1 MRARPQWRKGALGLF
16 LVLHDMEREAIMIRT
31 SIHTALFVGAALA
44 PLAAASAQDAA
55 PVAQGQVAAPAASDG
70 LGEIVVTAQRRS
82 ENVMKVP
89 LSVSVVTAETLVKR
103 GVNDLSA
110 VTKLAPSLQ
119 VAQDNTYSIRGV
131 GTATFA
137 TTVESS
143 VSQMVDDVVLGNGEF
158 AANAF
163 YDLERVEV
171 LNGPQGLLFGK
182 NASAG
187 LINITTAKPKIGKL
201 EGNADLELV
210 SRDRPVKNGHGIQGR
225 ATLNLPVS
233 ENSALRLNAIYSGQD
248 SVTWPEVN
256 PKVRNDM
263 GLRSLGLRAK
273 YLWEPDTALSVYILG
288 DYNRQRGVTGRYD
301 ITYRELGAGSA
312 YTGLGLPS
320 GTTNRIFQADAP
332 NFRDTETGGA
342 QANISYTFDSGVQ
355 LINIAAWKHMTT
367 GFSFDSDETQ
377 YNFFNTNSA
386 HQNYNQFSEE
396 LRLALPSGNR
406 LTGQAGLY
414 YFHSQLN
421 QQNLLGGNNGL
432 PSFLLPTFP
441 FCVGATQL
449 GAPPAACP
457 VSNTSFLG
465 QDSRFTLKQNSFA
478 GYGQV
483 SYGLTDTLKAT
494 AGGRVTYDKASIDLL
509 ENTGQYFVTLGIP
522 NNHSVQSTDATN
534 FSYKVGLDWQATPT
548 TLVYGFYG
556 RGYKGPGFSN
566 TAPAPGANLAV
577 RPEISK
583 GGEIGIK
590 TRLFDNHLTLS
601 LSGFYTRYTDLQVQS
616 WITVLRT
623 FVLANAAI
631 ATTKGVDASFT
642 ARVAPG
648 LTLSGSA
655 TYADAKYNDFP
666 GAQCY
671 PTQTTG
677 GCSAT
682 QSSFNAAGY
691 QIPLS
696 AKFSTSLGA
705 DYQHALTNTLDGLV
719 SLSYYH
725 RSSLSAG
732 FGPAF
737 QIPSWDTLDASLGL
751 KAANWTLSVF
761 CKNCTNAIRPI
772 SIGSDGGDASLSP
785 AVLTLN
791 QRFSFNSVRTIGVRA
806 GINF

>member
-1 MRARPQWRKGALGLF
+1 
-16 LVLHDMEREAIMIRT
+16 MIRT
-31 SIHTALFVGAALA
+31 SIQAALLVGAALT
-44 PLAAASAQDAA
+44 PLAVASAQE
-55 PVAQGQVAAPAASDG
+55 AAPAAPTSSAQADG
-70 LGEIVVTAQRRS
+70 VGEIVVTAQRRS

-89 LSVSVVTAETLVKR
+89 LSVSVVTADTLVKR

-110 VTKLAPSLQ
+110 VTRLTPSLQ
-119 VAQDNTYSIRGV
+119 VAQDNTFSIRGV

-158 AANAF
+158 ATNAF

-187 LINITTAKPKIGKL
+187 LINITTAKPKLGKL
-201 EGNADLELV
+201 EGVADLELV
-210 SRDRPVKNGHGIQGR
+210 TRDRDVKNGHGIQAR

-248 SVTWPEVN
+248 SVTWPDVN
-256 PKVRNDM
+256 SAVRNDM
-263 GLRSLGLRAK
+263 GVRNLGLRAK
-273 YLWEPDTALSVYILG
+273 YLWQPDNALSVYVLG
-288 DYNRQRGVTGRYD
+288 DYSRQRGISGRYD
-301 ITYRELGAGSA
+301 ITYRQFGTGSA
-312 YTGLGLPS
+312 YIGRGVPA
-320 GTTNRIFQADAP
+320 GTNNLTFQADAP

-342 QANISYTFDSGVQ
+342 QANVSYTFDSGVQ
-355 LINIAAWKHMTT
+355 LINIAAWKHLANN
-367 GFSFDSDETQ
+367 FSFDSDETKF
-377 YNFFNTNSA
+377 NFFNTNAS
-386 HQNYNQFSEE
+386 HQTYNQFSEE
-396 LRLALPSGNR
+396 LRLALPSGGR
-406 LTGQAGLY
+406 VTGQAGLY
-414 YFHSQLN
+414 FFHSQLD
-421 QQNLLGGNNGL
+421 QQNLRGGNNGL

-449 GAPPAACP
+449 GTPPAACA

-465 QDSRFTLKQNSFA
+465 QDSRFTLKQDSFA
-478 GYGQV
+478 AFGQLG
-483 SYGLTDTLKAT
+483 YGLTDTLKVT

-509 ENTGQYFVTLGIP
+509 ENTGQYFVTLGVK
-522 NNHSVQSTDATN
+522 NNRSDQSTDATN
-534 FSYKVGLDWQATPT
+534 FSYKVGLDWQATPA
-548 TLVYGFYG
+548 TLVYAFYG

-566 TAPAPGANLAV
+566 TAPAPGADIAV

-583 GGEIGIK
+583 GGEVGIK

-616 WITVLRT
+616 WITALRT
-623 FVLANAAI
+623 FVLANAAT

-648 LTLSGSA
+648 LTLNGSA
-655 TYADAKYNDFP
+655 TYADAKYTDFP

-671 PTQTTG
+671 PSQTTG

-682 QSSFNAAGY
+682 QTSFNAGGY

-696 AKFSTSLGA
+696 AKFSTTIGA
-705 DYQHALTNTLDGLV
+705 DYQHALTDSLDGLI

-725 RSSLSAG
+725 RSSLAAG

-737 QIPSWDTLDASLGL
+737 QIPSWDTLDASLGI
-751 KAANWTLSVF
+751 KAANFNLALF
-761 CKNCTNAIRPI
+761 CKNCTNAIRPL

-791 QRFSFNSVRTIGVRA
+791 QRFGYNSVRTIGVRA